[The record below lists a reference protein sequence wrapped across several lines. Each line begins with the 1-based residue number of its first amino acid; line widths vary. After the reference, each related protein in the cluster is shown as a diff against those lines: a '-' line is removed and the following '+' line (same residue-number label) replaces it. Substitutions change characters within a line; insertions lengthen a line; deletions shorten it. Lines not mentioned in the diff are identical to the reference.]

1 MATTGQTRRHPRV
14 KAPAGML
21 VGWQVGTQRY
31 VSRLENIALGGLF
44 IRTPNPPPADS
55 LVKVIVSLPLGTGE
69 VQARGVVRRVAP
81 SRGMGV
87 EFTQATPEHRAA
99 VEKFLGV
106 LTENRTL
113 LPELLVEP
121 EGLETDSRAV
131 KTLPPDVDDPLLQL
145 FYGEPLTAEDFQEAL
160 RKQRGAPAVDS
171 PIAAAAHA

>member
-1 MATTGQTRRHPRV
+1 MAPASVQAYLRRCQTGLGMAATGQTRRHPRV

-87 EFTQATPEHRAA
+87 EFTAMNPEDR
-99 VEKFLGV
+99 GR
-106 LTENRTL
+106 LTGL
-113 LPELLVEP
+113 L
-121 EGLETDSRAV
+121 
-131 KTLPPDVDDPLLQL
+131 KPLLEQQTNT
-145 FYGEPLTAEDFQEAL
+145 PD
-160 RKQRGAPAVDS
+160 RPV
-171 PIAAAAHA
+171 

>member
-87 EFTQATPEHRAA
+87 EFTAMNPEDRGR
-99 VEKFLGV
+99 LSG
-106 LTENRTL
+106 L
-113 LPELLVEP
+113 L
-121 EGLETDSRAV
+121 
-131 KTLPPDVDDPLLQL
+131 KPLLDQQTDKP
-145 FYGEPLTAEDFQEAL
+145 ERP
-160 RKQRGAPAVDS
+160 V
-171 PIAAAAHA
+171 